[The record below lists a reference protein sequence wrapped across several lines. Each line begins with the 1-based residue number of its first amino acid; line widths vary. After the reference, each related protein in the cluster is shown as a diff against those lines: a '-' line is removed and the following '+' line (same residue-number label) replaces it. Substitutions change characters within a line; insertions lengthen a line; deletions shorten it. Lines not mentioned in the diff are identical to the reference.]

1 MKRLTV
7 FILFVG
13 CITILSGCSFGVE
26 YEFLHTTEEI
36 TSIEIV
42 KLLEPETENTKFK
55 DEVLSTVDDI
65 DSFIEKFTEINCK
78 TTSLGSPTL
87 MSVYTTAIKITYANG
102 DYEFI
107 DYDAQ
112 YMILS
117 DRPGGQLGYYRFD
130 KQEFKELI
138 KQYYPPEELPPSKV
152 SDQVDESNN
161 P

>member
-1 MKRLTV
+1 MKRLII
-7 FILFVG
+7 FILQICFSL
-13 CITILSGCSFGVE
+13 TLFGCSFNVE
-26 YEFLHTTEEI
+26 YEFMNPTDEI
-36 TSIEIV
+36 TAIEIV

-65 DSFIEKFTEINCK
+65 DLFIEKFTEINCK

-102 DYEFI
+102 DHEFI

-152 SDQVDESNN
+152 SDLVDESNN

>member
-42 KLLEPETENTKFK
+42 KLLEPEIENTGFK
-55 DEVLSTVDDI
+55 EEVLLSVDNI
-65 DSFIEKFTEINCK
+65 DVFIEKFTEIQCK
-78 TTSLGSPTL
+78 VNYGEPSS
-87 MSVYTTAIKITYANG
+87 MSVNTIAIRITYVNG
-102 DYEFI
+102 DYELI
-107 DYDAQ
+107 DCAAQ
-112 YMILS
+112 YNIFA
-117 DRPGGQLGYYRFD
+117 DRPGWQYGYYFFD
-130 KQEFKELI
+130 KQSFKELI
-138 KQYYPPEELPPSKV
+138 QQYYPPKELPPSKV
-152 SDQVDESNN
+152 SDLVDESNN